1 MLSTVKIVLGDNKD
15 NMPDSSKM
23 SIDEF
28 IKVLSSSEPVP
39 GGGGASGLVAAV
51 GMSLGNMVL
60 SLTTGKKKYARYQQ
74 EVEESIIKAGE
85 LTEKLLLSIDKDA
98 EAFEPLSKAYS
109 LPKGTDEE
117 KAHRDEVME
126 KALLEASEAP
136 LAQMKLILDAMMLIQ
151 RISQIGST
159 LAISDAGA
167 AIQFACAALRASSLN
182 VYINTKLM
190 KDRTVAEELNERAET
205 LTVQA
210 NGIYEETYER
220 VLASIKGGN

>member
-1 MLSTVKIVLGDNKD
+1 
-15 NMPDSSKM
+15 MPDSSKM

-60 SLTTGKKKYARYQQ
+60 ALTTGKKKYAQYEQ
-74 EVEESIIKAGE
+74 EVQESIIKAGE
-85 LTEKLLLSIDKDA
+85 LTQMLLLSIDKDA

-109 LPKGTDEE
+109 LPKSSDEE

-151 RISQIGST
+151 RISRIGST

-167 AIQFACAALRASSLN
+167 AIQFAYAALKASSLN
-182 VYINTKLM
+182 VFINTKLM
-190 KDRTVAEELNERAET
+190 KNRTAAEELNERAGT

-210 NGIYEETYER
+210 DAIYEDTYER